1 MIAAVHI
8 LWGLLAQVEPS
19 AATPEQVA
27 LLFNTA
33 SFLAADGA
41 ALTTAMIATLAA
53 GGIFCALSIADW
65 TRQRWGLVFPVLMLI
80 DALILAAIGT
90 TMFFAFAA
98 LQQLN
103 FDWRWL
109 VVDPAER
116 ALLDTSL
123 EVISAVGAWI
133 VAALS
138 AAILFG
144 TLGAVALIRAARAR
158 RQPPENPEWAT

>member
-1 MIAAVHI
+1 MIAFALH
-8 LWGLLAQVEPS
+8 LWAPLAQVEPS
-19 AATPEQVA
+19 AAPPEKVA

-41 ALTTAMIATLAA
+41 VLTTVMIAALAA

-65 TRQRWGLVFPVLMLI
+65 TRQRWGLVFPILMLI
-80 DALILAAIGT
+80 TALILAVTGT
-90 TMFFAFAA
+90 TMYFAFAA
-98 LQQLN
+98 LQELN

-123 EVISAVGAWI
+123 VVISAVGAWI

-138 AAILFG
+138 AALLFG
-144 TLGAVALIRAARAR
+144 TLGVVALVRVARSKR
-158 RQPPENPEWAT
+158 PPPENPEWAA